1 MPKASDKASLS
12 HRAAE
17 KRTAREE
24 DARRLAAGVPAEVI
38 QRENSAFPPGFFVGA
53 KISNYAEA
61 VGK

>member
-17 KRTAREE
+17 KRAAREE

-38 QRENSAFPPGFFVGA
+38 QRENSAFPPGFFSLES
-53 KISNYAEA
+53 ISNYSEA
-61 VGK
+61 IGR